1 MLYHQKENGASIY
14 QNNPSALFQG
24 LAPTETGIPYQPLS
38 HVDRFHLQ
46 LFISGSVVATPR

>member
-46 LFISGSVVATPR
+46 LFISGSVVAIPR